1 MTYLVAP
8 SSYVPINTI
17 VPSWM
22 DFRNSI
28 NGATSEKKRENTKN
42 CLITSNHSIV
52 KHLQYLP
59 AKTFL
64 PRVFVNVLTYL

>member
-22 DFRNSI
+22 DFRNPI
-28 NGATSEKKRENTKN
+28 NGATSEKRENTKLLN
-42 CLITSNHSIV
+42 NSQPFHI
-52 KHLQYLP
+52 
-59 AKTFL
+59 
-64 PRVFVNVLTYL
+64 